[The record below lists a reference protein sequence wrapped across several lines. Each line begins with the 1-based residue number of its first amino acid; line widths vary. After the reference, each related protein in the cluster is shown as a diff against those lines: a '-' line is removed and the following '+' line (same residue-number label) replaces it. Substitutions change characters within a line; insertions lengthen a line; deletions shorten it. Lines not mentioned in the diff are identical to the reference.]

1 MCWLVQW
8 EHTTPPDSN
17 QYPCWL
23 TQNMSERGRE
33 EVETLRWDGRY
44 RDRMDGGDN
53 GIALLW
59 SIIRN
64 PWQVLHMYIL
74 TIGKLYIPK

>member
-44 RDRMDGGDN
+44 RDRMDGGGQWDSF
-53 GIALLW
+53 IMEHHQKSMASLAYVHTDH
-59 SIIRN
+59 R
-64 PWQVLHMYIL
+64 Q
-74 TIGKLYIPK
+74 TIHS